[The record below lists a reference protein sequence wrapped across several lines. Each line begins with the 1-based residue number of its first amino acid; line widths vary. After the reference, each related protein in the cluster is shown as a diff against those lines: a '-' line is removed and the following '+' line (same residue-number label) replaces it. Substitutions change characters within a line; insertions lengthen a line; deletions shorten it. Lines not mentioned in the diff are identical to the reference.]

1 MANEKL
7 LRGNVSVLLAYP
19 EAFADPANPTASEL
33 NDIFDYD
40 TNPDGMVFDVSC
52 AILDDFTMNMTDSDT
67 DDTMTICD
75 VGDVQ
80 SRTFQNYEVSL
91 DGLRDESVT
100 DEGLF
105 NLFRNLTLTADRPF
119 WAIKRIGKSNRPLA
133 QFLTDGTDVIS
144 MYGVIT
150 DNPVDIV
157 EDNTPLQHGA
167 RFKTTGRININKAI
181 TD

>member
-7 LRGNVSVLLAYP
+7 LRGNVSILLAYP
-19 EAFADPANPTASEL
+19 EAFADAAEPTADEL
-33 NDIFDYD
+33 NNIYHPID
-40 TNPDGMVFDVSC
+40 NPGGLVFDVSC
-52 AILDDFTMNMTDSDT
+52 AILDDYTMNMTDSDT

-75 VGDVQ
+75 VGNVQ
-80 SRTFQNYEVSL
+80 NRTFENYEVSL
-91 DGLRDESVT
+91 DGLRDASVT
-100 DEGLF
+100 DDGVF

-133 QFLTDGTDVIS
+133 PFDTDGSDVIS

-157 EDNTPLQHGA
+157 EDNTLLQHGA
-167 RFKTTGRININKAI
+167 RFKNTGELNINYSVEV
-181 TD
+181 